1 MVNLMKTSVPVC
13 VAMAVFLV
21 APAVVPEAAAQG
33 PAPDYYGTADTNYHY
48 ISAEDFQPSGNK
60 SYIIAGDGFW
70 RSAESSVVKAVASLR
85 LPSGALVDGFTVIY
99 DDSDAAWGLELDFK
113 RHWVGAFG
121 ATGTSGVGPAFV
133 SSGEPG
139 VTSTWVDL
147 DPDITIRYYISATFS
162 TQSYAFIVGLP
173 NNENVRFR
181 GVIVHWKR
189 QVSPAPATA
198 TFNDV
203 PTGHWAFRFIE
214 ALADSG
220 ITSGCGGGSFCPDN
234 TLTRAEMAVFLS
246 KALGLHYTP

>member
-21 APAVVPEAAAQG
+21 APAAVPEAAAQG
-33 PAPDYYGTADTNYHY
+33 LMPDYYGTADTNYHY
-48 ISAEDFQPSGNK
+48 ISAEEFRPTENVA
-60 SYIIAGDGFW
+60 YIHAAHGFW
-70 RSAESSVVKAVASLR
+70 TAYNTTLVAMAPLR
-85 LPSGALVDGFTVIY
+85 LPSGALVDGYTIVY
-99 DDSDAAWGLELDFK
+99 DDSDAVLNLELELN
-113 RHWVGAFG
+113 RYWVGAFG
-121 ATGTSGVGPAFV
+121 AKGTSQIGTTFS
-133 SSGEPG
+133 SSGTPG

-147 DPDITIRYYISATFS
+147 DPNITISYFIAVTHS
-162 TQSYAFIVGLP
+162 TQSYAFTVRLAGAVD
-173 NNENVRFR
+173 VRFR

-203 PTGHWAFRFIE
+203 PTGHWAFQFIE

-220 ITSGCGGGSFCPDN
+220 ITAGCGGGSFCPDN

-246 KALGLHYTP
+246 KALGLHYSP